1 MSYADLFRLDGQVA
15 IVLGGYGGIGSELC
29 RGLVDFGAKVAVV
42 GRSVEKAQ
50 ALAQE
55 LEARGGE
62 ALGLGID
69 ITKKSEAQRM
79 VEEVLQHF
87 GQLDIFINSA
97 GTNAIFPAEELPE
110 EEWDRVLDLNLM
122 GAFLAAQAVGK
133 VMVKQGHG
141 KIINISSV
149 RGQLAIDMGY
159 AAYTASKGGMN
170 LLTRQLA
177 TEWAKAGVNV
187 NGLAPTFIR
196 TPLVAGILSDEERQ
210 RKIVSRIPL
219 GRVGEPKDLVG
230 SVIFLASAA
239 SDFITG
245 HILLADGGVTAC
257 Q

>member
-1 MSYADLFRLDGQVA
+1 MSYAAVFRLDGRVA

-29 RGLVDFGAKVAVV
+29 RGLVDFGARVAVV

-50 ALAQE
+50 ALVQE
-55 LEARGGE
+55 LGARGGE

-69 ITKKSEAQRM
+69 ITKKGQAQRM
-79 VEEVLQHF
+79 VEEVLRHF
-87 GQLDIFINSA
+87 GRLDIFINSA
-97 GTNAIFPAEELPE
+97 GTNAIYPAEELPE
-110 EEWDRVLDLNLM
+110 EEWDRVMNLNLK

-133 VMVKQGHG
+133 VMVKQGYG

-159 AAYTASKGGMN
+159 AAYCASKGGMN
-170 LLTRQLA
+170 LLTKQLA
-177 TEWAKAGVNV
+177 TEWAKAGLNV

-196 TPLVAGILSDEERQ
+196 TPLVAGILSDEERR

-219 GRVGEPKDLVG
+219 GRMGEPKDLVG
-230 SVIFLASAA
+230 PVVFLASAA